1 MRMNRK
7 RWIIASVL
15 TVVLAVGVFTAG
27 IVAAQVADDSKGNRF
42 TARVAQILNLDEDTV
57 HDAMAQASRELR
69 EESAQEKLNEL
80 VAAGE
85 ITQAQADEYM
95 AWIQSAPESIYEMKG
110 RGFGRDY
117 HGRKGRHGRGF
128 FH

>member
-57 HDAMAQASRELR
+57 HDTMAQASRELR

-85 ITQAQADEYM
+85 IT
-95 AWIQSAPESIYEMKG
+95 
-110 RGFGRDY
+110 
-117 HGRKGRHGRGF
+117 
-128 FH
+128 

>member
-95 AWIQSAPESIYEMKG
+95 AWIQSAPGSIYEMKG